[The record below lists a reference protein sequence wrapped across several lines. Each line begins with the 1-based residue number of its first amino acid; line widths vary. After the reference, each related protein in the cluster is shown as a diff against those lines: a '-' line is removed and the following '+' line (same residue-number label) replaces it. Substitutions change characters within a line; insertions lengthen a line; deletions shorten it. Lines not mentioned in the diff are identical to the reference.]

1 MSVPREPRCDPEE
14 IFELAEGVLGSERER
29 EVRVHVGRCRGC
41 RALYESELNLNASL
55 GSLEFEEHRSVC
67 RVVAMALP
75 TRSVKV
81 RLLWAGLAVALL
93 FVASLAL
100 SLDGT
105 NPAIFAVDA
114 LVMFWGFV
122 SGSADVVR
130 VLLAAIGPALLV
142 AVAVGALL
150 DLIIAAAYLSVSRR
164 RAREA

>member
-14 IFELAEGVLGSERER
+14 IFELAEGVLGPEREH

-55 GSLEFEEHRSVC
+55 GSLEFVEHRSVC
-67 RVVAMALP
+67 RAVAMALP

-142 AVAVGALL
+142 AVAVGALF